1 MKILDEAQQDL
12 EEAAQFYESQKNGL
26 GNYFLDSLIA
36 DIESLVLYA
45 GIHIKINGYFRL
57 LSKTFPY
64 AIYYLINNN
73 IIEIY
78 AILDCRKEPGKMTKK
93 TQVEINITNKNRL

>member
-1 MKILDEAQQDL
+1 MKIEILDEAQQDL
-12 EEAAQFYESQKNGL
+12 EEAGQFYENQQKGL
-26 GNYFLDSLIA
+26 GAYFLDSLIA

-45 GIHIKINGYFRL
+45 GIHIKIDGYFRL

-73 IIEIY
+73 VVQVY
-78 AILDCRKEPGKMTKK
+78 AILDCRKEPGKTTKEL
-93 TQVEINITNKNRL
+93 QQRLT